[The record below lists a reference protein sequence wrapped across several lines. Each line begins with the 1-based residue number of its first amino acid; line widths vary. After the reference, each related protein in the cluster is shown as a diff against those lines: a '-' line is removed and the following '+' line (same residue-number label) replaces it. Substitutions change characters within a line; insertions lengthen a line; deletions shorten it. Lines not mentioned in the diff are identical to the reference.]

1 MPMNEGAD
9 SGRLLDRDK
18 IGHEILEFR
27 VDKVYMVVFSLVM
40 FCFAFT
46 LALVGDMVNL
56 WKIDFRFL
64 NRDRW
69 MFLACTILI
78 VVFHEAL
85 HAFAALK
92 WGKVPYSSVR
102 FGFKWKWLAPYCHFS
117 SRMRMGN
124 FRVFLLLPLLV
135 TTFVTGLV
143 ILLDPAIWTQL
154 LFSMAFSGCSGDVL
168 MYFKVQDY
176 DKNLWVRD
184 HPSEP
189 GCTIWPE
196 GETLVE

>member
-1 MPMNEGAD
+1 MPTNDEVS
-9 SGRLLDRDK
+9 SGRFRDRDR
-18 IGHEILEFR
+18 IGQGILEVR
-27 VDKVYMVVFSLVM
+27 ANKVHMVVLSLVM
-40 FCFAFT
+40 FCFTF
-46 LALVGDMVNL
+46 ALVFVGDMVNL

-92 WGKVPYSSVR
+92 WGKVPYSSIR
-102 FGFKWKWLAPYCHFS
+102 FGFKWKWLAPFCHFS

-124 FRVFLLLPLLV
+124 FRVFLLLPLVV

-143 ILLDPAIWTQL
+143 ILLDPAIWTLL
-154 LFSMAFSGCSGDVL
+154 LFSVAFSGCSGDVS

-189 GCTIWPE
+189 CCTIWPE
-196 GETLVE
+196 GQTPLE